1 MYGGGGQPGQFQN
14 QIARGPAGYQ
24 RGGGR
29 QMNRQ
34 QYNQGQQGG
43 QQQVYMRN
51 YSNNFPKVLLINIVV
66 KIRAKTEQIRR
77 WIGSPVSPHSLF
89 FQNISH
95 YVRA

>member
-43 QQQVYMRN
+43 QQQMYMRSN
-51 YSNNFPKVLLINIVV
+51 YFPKVLLIVIM
-66 KIRAKTEQIRR
+66 KIRAKTEQIKRGLDPIPMYPR
-77 WIGSPVSPHSLF
+77 IACF
-89 FQNISH
+89 FKIFLTM
-95 YVRA
+95 